1 MVTDVLTKGGFSYYV
16 FMVFQPAPRYARKD
30 HRRQA
35 SHDSKLSFIN
45 LVIHL
50 TTQRSYEA

>member
-1 MVTDVLTKGGFSYYV
+1 MVIDVLTKGWFFIGFHG
-16 FMVFQPAPRYARKD
+16 FFNQRRAM
-30 HRRQA
+30 RRQA

-50 TTQRSYEA
+50 TTQA